1 MYGGIRRR
9 FAPRVQET
17 NMQTRFIFLALAF
30 TLANGAAFA
39 QKGAGAKFGAR
50 DPRTCASMK
59 EPQKGTPNGDQMKQ
73 ILICQE
79 EGVARASGGEILHLV
94 TNVTMQ
100 VGKPRPF
107 SMATDAWPDSD
118 PSLPV
123 YPVQGGYTAWSC
135 GVMGYMAYQKGHNCW
150 KTEQPHA
157 SGICYRNAFGDWV
170 CKFMDINGK
179 TSNACPGTGGAT
191 ECLLPPPTEQ

>member
-1 MYGGIRRR
+1 
-9 FAPRVQET
+9 
-17 NMQTRFIFLALAF
+17 MQKKFIFLAVAF

-59 EPQKGTPNGDQMKQ
+59 EPQKGTPTGDQMRQ

-79 EGVARASGGEILHLV
+79 ELVTTSLGGRETLHLV

-107 SMATDAWPDSD
+107 SMATDAWPDTKE
-118 PSLPV
+118 V
-123 YPVQGGYTAWSC
+123 HQT
-135 GVMGYMAYQKGHNCW
+135 
-150 KTEQPHA
+150 
-157 SGICYRNAFGDWV
+157 
-170 CKFMDINGK
+170 
-179 TSNACPGTGGAT
+179 
-191 ECLLPPPTEQ
+191 PPPPDAEACWDRAFVPAPSSCRS